1 MIFIMRDWR
10 KEERRAVD
18 SPMSCI
24 DQSLLMVDNA
34 SCGLKLTLVKAISA
48 YFKCFE
54 WLKRANLNLKI
65 KLNIENL
72 V

>member
-1 MIFIMRDWR
+1 MIFKMWDRR
-10 KEERRAVD
+10 KERRAVD

-34 SCGLKLTLVKAISA
+34 SCGLKVTLVKAISA